1 VGDSSQNGGW
11 EGKHIVVTTLG
22 TLKQKLNGGRDK
34 FDLSGLRIIVID
46 EVDFFFSDKRNAEEI
61 YSFHKNTLSKLT

>member
-22 TLKQKLNGGRDK
+22 TLSAKLRSRDR
-34 FDLSGLRIIVID
+34 FDLSGLRVIVID
-46 EVDFFFSDKRNAEEI
+46 EVEFFFSDKRNADEI
-61 YSFHKNTLSKLT
+61 HQLH